1 MASYGSPSVK
11 IEFDNAGGTLVDMS
25 AYCVKDFSIN
35 RKANTI
41 DSTPYGAT
49 WAQHIASGMKAMEP
63 INFPIV
69 YDDTATTGPEVIFYN
84 AGAALGS
91 TRTLKITYGGT
102 QDDLRRVHHHGLRG
116 ADERRPVPRGRRVA
130 PADGSGHRNVERD
143 LGRGIAA
150 LADGAWHR
158 CPRPGATVAG
168 GTIPAAL

>member
-1 MASYGSPSVK
+1 MATYGSPSVK

-41 DSTPYGAT
+41 DSTPYGQV
-49 WAQHIASGMKAMEP
+49 WAQHIASGMKSMEP

-91 TRTLKITYGGT
+91 TRTLKVTYGGSKT
-102 QDDLRRVHHHGLRG
+102 TSVECIITGFEVQISVGQFHAAVVTLQPTG
-116 ADERRPVPRGRRVA
+116 AVTEV
-130 PADGSGHRNVERD
+130 
-143 LGRGIAA
+143 
-150 LADGAWHR
+150 
-158 CPRPGATVAG
+158 
-168 GTIPAAL
+168 